1 MIAFAMTVIY
11 LVATLVFGAMMKKR
25 AGKDETARNFFVANG
40 KMPLFAV
47 TTMLFADLIAA
58 STTTGTAGTGYSSG
72 LVALWGLWGSSFGCI
87 IFSVCFCSFF
97 FEIRKTGAITGPEAF
112 GIRFG
117 QKIRYLV
124 LIFTLIPLLI
134 VLSTQVTAAG
144 MYLSSMLGIDET
156 IAVVVVFVSFL
167 LMALLGIT
175 GVAEMNKVHSFVL
188 IFGLTFAA
196 IVCLNH
202 VGGAKVLV
210 ETLPSSYFNVFSSG
224 VPTVFAQF
232 IGGALGFSISVT
244 SINIGYCAKDIKTAK
259 QSHVIVAIL
268 SALFAFAPAIIG
280 LCAAVTFVDIRP
292 DNALYLMTNEVSAEL
307 AGLAVMAVFAAIFS
321 TGPWFL
327 LAASNLIVQEL
338 YVPIQKSRGKQL
350 APKKVLRLSRMAIAV
365 VLVFAVAISGTNVSL
380 LNSLMSASQ
389 IKAIAVVLLLF
400 GIYWKRTSNA
410 AGFTGLLVGGVL
422 STLWYVFG
430 NPFGV
435 QPLWPG
441 LISSTAIIVVGSLIA
456 GKEPVSKDFLLYK
469 ERLAVSQQKFAEERE
484 TYNRLSESGSLS
496 EEEPGCACGD
506 SNVRRGEGSE
516 S

>member
-1 MIAFAMTVIY
+1 MIAFAMVVVY
-11 LVATLVFGAMMKKR
+11 LIATLTFGAVMKKR
-25 AGKDETARNFFVANG
+25 AGKDKTVRSFFVDNG

-72 LVALWGLWGSSFGCI
+72 LIALWGLWGSSFGCI

-112 GIRFG
+112 GIRFD

-124 LIFTLIPLLI
+124 LVFTIIPLLI

-144 MYLSSMLGIDET
+144 MYLSSMLGVSEKLSL
-156 IAVVVVFVSFL
+156 AVVSVLFL
-167 LMALLGIT
+167 FMALLGIT
-175 GVAEMNKVHSFVL
+175 GVAEMNKVHAFVL

-196 IVCLNH
+196 LVCLNH
-202 VGGAKVLV
+202 VGGAKVLTD
-210 ETLPSSYFNVFSSG
+210 TLPSSYFDLFSSG
-224 VPTVFAQF
+224 VPTVLAQF

-244 SINIGYCAKDIKTAK
+244 SINIGYCAKDIRTAK
-259 QSHVIVAIL
+259 QSHVIVAVL

-280 LCAAVTFVDIRP
+280 LCAAVSFTDIRP
-292 DNALYLMTNEVSAEL
+292 DSALYLMTSEVSSEL
-307 AGLAVMAVFAAIFS
+307 AGITVMAVFAAIFS

-338 YVPIQKSRGKQL
+338 YVPILKSRGKQIS
-350 APKKVLRLSRMAIAV
+350 PKNALRLSRV
-365 VLVFAVAISGTNVSL
+365 VIVVALVFSVAISGTNVSL

-410 AGFTGLLVGGVL
+410 AGFAGLLVGGVL
-422 STLWYVFG
+422 STFWYVLG
-430 NPFGV
+430 NPLGV

-441 LISSTAIIVVGSLIA
+441 LISSAFIIVVGSLIV
-456 GKEPVSKDFLLYK
+456 GKGSVSEDYLLYE
-469 ERLAVSQQKFAEERE
+469 ERLAALQQRFVKERDAYDHASAAEAE
-484 TYNRLSESGSLS
+484 L
-496 EEEPGCACGD
+496 
-506 SNVRRGEGSE
+506 EGAS
-516 S
+516 